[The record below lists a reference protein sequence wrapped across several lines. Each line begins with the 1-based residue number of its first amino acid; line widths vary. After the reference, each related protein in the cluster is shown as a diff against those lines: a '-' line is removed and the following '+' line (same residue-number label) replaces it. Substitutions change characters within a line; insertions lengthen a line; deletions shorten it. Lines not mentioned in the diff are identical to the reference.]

1 MSSHWA
7 GAVPPTEGGT
17 GHTHLSSFQEETDG
31 GKNFYYCKIFL
42 EISCNCTYDGA
53 EETET
58 GGVALPRVPR
68 ALPPRRGQR
77 DPQSDGS
84 VKLAPPWFNGDHG
97 AKVCL
102 ATQQLGN
109 QLVWNRLSLRCKTA
123 DEMWG
128 CDVEAGGSY
137 EENEVKK
144 KSGTQEKTG

>member
-1 MSSHWA
+1 M
-7 GAVPPTEGGT
+7 
-17 GHTHLSSFQEETDG
+17 
-31 GKNFYYCKIFL
+31 
-42 EISCNCTYDGA
+42 
-53 EETET
+53 
-58 GGVALPRVPR
+58 
-68 ALPPRRGQR
+68 
-77 DPQSDGS
+77 
-84 VKLAPPWFNGDHG
+84 KLAPPWFNGDHG

-144 KSGTQEKTG
+144 KIRNARKNRMREKRKTKFQRELSFSLI